1 MTHYALFEP
10 LTGKIIRSGSSPTAA
25 MAQLNAQPGL
35 EMLLDCGDQVRPDRH
50 YIVDGAVLEVPAR
63 PSKAHRFDYASKS
76 WQVDVNKIISTKRA
90 EIEAHREATIY
101 APVIV
106 YDGVNLDA
114 DATSQRNITEKLN
127 DIARR
132 EQENTPMPAQMLV
145 WRDADNVMHTFAD
158 QAAMRSWLNGLAIAV
173 GARGAQ
179 AYAWSWEKKSQLEAI
194 TDPAELAA
202 FDPAA

>member
-50 YIVDGAVLEVPAR
+50 YIVDGAVL
-63 PSKAHRFDYASKS
+63 
-76 WQVDVNKIISTKRA
+76 NKIISTKRA